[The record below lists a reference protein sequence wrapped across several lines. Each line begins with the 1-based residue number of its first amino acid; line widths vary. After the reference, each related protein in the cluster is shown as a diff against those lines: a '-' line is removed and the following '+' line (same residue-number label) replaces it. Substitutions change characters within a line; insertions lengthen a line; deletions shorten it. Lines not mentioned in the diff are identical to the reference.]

1 MRRGGRGEERDTTTH
16 LIKIQVFIYASR
28 VTKFSMLHV
37 LTLAAKRRRRVTAI
51 VWRFLSVRPYGKGRL
66 RESTHL
72 RITRHQGRVVTLS
85 PAQWYNSVQLWLPFC
100 ALLVSCQCSDSVNR
114 QWLSSA

>member
-28 VTKFSMLHV
+28 VTKFSML

-51 VWRFLSVRPYGKGRL
+51 VWRFLSVCPSVRPSVRPHGKGRL

-72 RITRHQGRVVTLS
+72 RITRHQGRVVTF
-85 PAQWYNSVQLWLPFC
+85 QWYNGVQLWLPFC

-114 QWLSSA
+114 